1 MGREGGGC
9 LWLLPKAVGLQ
20 DYPRDATTG
29 SGGGRRLYVLDAVAG
44 LDVDVLPVEDSHRV
58 GREGLVEHGEDL
70 GGDIIHGDVH
80 VGHEGRVRAL
90 QVLVYKI
97 MELSRVPSLSSAA
110 RHFARGNP
118 QVRCVLPNRDDI
130 LDACGTT
137 ADDGEVE
144 EFAAG
149 LIGCNRCVSVRK
161 KTTTTIIIRG
171 SVSSEQHSHR
181 ETTTYT

>member
-1 MGREGGGC
+1 MVVFGFFPKLWGC
-9 LWLLPKAVGLQ
+9 KAYL
-20 DYPRDATTG
+20 RDAATG

-44 LDVDVLPVEDSHRV
+44 LDVDMLPVEDSHRI
-58 GREGLVEHGEDL
+58 GRESLVEHGENL
-70 GGDIIHGDVH
+70 GSDIVHGDVH

-110 RHFARGNP
+110 CHFARGNP
-118 QVRCVLPNRDDI
+118 QMRCVLPNRDDI
-130 LDACGTT
+130 LDTCGTT

-149 LIGCNRCVSVRK
+149 LIGCS
-161 KTTTTIIIRG
+161 
-171 SVSSEQHSHR
+171 
-181 ETTTYT
+181 